1 MGHLV
6 NPISVRLSINTFWNS
21 NWVLINNFN
30 YVNLFKKDY
39 LLFYFLNWFT
49 KKTKFLKFN
58 IVVSHYKIYKVA
70 KKTYIN
76 LYYYNSN
83 LYNNN
88 TFVFLE
94 KIININ
100 DKLELKNVQN
110 NLFFLQEFIV
120 KKLVFVLY
128 WKNLNN
134 SLNFFFNKID
144 NINSFYFNIYS
155 LDFFN
160 ISVNAISTYLSLKLQ
175 KRYSLD
181 WVLKPILKDLNVKIR
196 RRNFIGYKIVC
207 SGRFTRKQIATYMWM
222 KGGSLKLNTLS
233 NLIKYS
239 EIRVRLKY
247 GLCGIKIWINYGSNN
262 RNLSPRNLS
271 LIYPLYIP
279 FKYVLEKNNNSIIF
293 YYNSWFHIFIRTAFL
308 KSKNFGFYKNY
319 LNIKIKLLLNVLLE
333 KIFNNFY
340 LGLYELKI
348 LDNNKFLIKPKIKQI
363 NYLSF
368 YKKLGKEFSTEI

>member
-30 YVNLFKKDY
+30 YISLFKKDY

-58 IVVSHYKIYKVA
+58 VIMSHYKIYRISKE
-70 KKTYIN
+70 TYIN

-83 LYNNN
+83 MYNNN
-88 TFVFLE
+88 SFVFLE

-100 DKLELKNVQN
+100 DKLELKNFQN
-110 NLFFLQEFIV
+110 NLFFLQEFII
-120 KKLVFVLY
+120 KKLIFALY
-128 WKNLNN
+128 WKNLNA
-134 SLNFFFNKID
+134 SLKFFFNKID
-144 NINSFYFNIYS
+144 SINTFHLNIYS
-155 LDFFN
+155 LDFLN

-181 WVLKPILKDLNVKIR
+181 WVLKPILKDLNVKIKR
-196 RRNFIGYKIVC
+196 KNFIGYKIVC

-239 EIRVRLKY
+239 EVRVRLKY
-247 GLCGIKIWINYGSNN
+247 GLCGIKIWINYGNNN

-271 LIYPLYIP
+271 LIYPIYIP
-279 FKYVLEKNNNSIIF
+279 FKYTVEKKNNNITL
-293 YYNSWFHIFIRTAFL
+293 YYNSWFYLFIRTLFL
-308 KSKNFGFYKNY
+308 KSKNFNFYKNY
-319 LNIKIKLLLNVLLE
+319 INIKLKLLLNILLE
-333 KIFNNFY
+333 KIFTNFF
-340 LGLYELKI
+340 LGSYELE
-348 LDNNKFLIKPKIKQI
+348 LLNDNKFLIKPKIKQI
-363 NYLSF
+363 NYISF
-368 YKKLGKEFSTEI
+368 YKKLNKEFF